1 MGHRPP
7 LGLAE
12 LAALY
17 DHEPTP
23 VVRELLWEIHRLQ
36 STIRRAQQVREMTRH
51 APAGVPEVIWL
62 AFEHELDS
70 EPCLRDPL
78 TPRQQARS
86 DKWVSRRAAE
96 RQAEDADSTGRCR

>member
-17 DHEPTP
+17 DYQPTP

-36 STIRRAQQVREMTRH
+36 STIRRAQQVRAMTRH
-51 APAGVPEVIWL
+51 APAGVPEVIWRAL
-62 AFEHELDS
+62 ESELDA

-78 TPRQQARS
+78 TARQQQRLDRWNA
-86 DKWVSRRAAE
+86 RRAAE
-96 RQAEDADSTGRCR
+96 RQAEEAKRR

>member
-1 MGHRPP
+1 MAHRPP

-17 DHEPTP
+17 DHEPTA

-36 STIRRAQQVREMTRH
+36 STIRRAQQVREMARH
-51 APAGVPEVIWL
+51 APTGVPEVIWKS
-62 AFEHELDS
+62 FESELDA

-78 TPRQQARS
+78 TPRQQARM
-86 DKWVSRRAAE
+86 DRWNARRAAE
-96 RQAEDADSTGRCR
+96 RQAEKAKRR